1 MEPISLIV
9 GIVVGVALG
18 AGVVH
23 LTKPK
28 QSASSGPVSDGG
40 VDVLRTELRT
50 AKEDLKA
57 ERTHLDE
64 ARKELATLTER
75 ERGLQEKFS
84 EQKALLEEM
93 QTKLHESFDA
103 ASRKALQDNN
113 KIFNEQAEE
122 RMKPLR
128 EQLTK
133 QEELVQALAKERTK
147 QFGEIGELMK
157 TVLASNTALQN
168 ETKQLESA
176 LKRPDQR
183 GRWGEVQ
190 LQRIVEMAGMT
201 EHCDFSTQTHTET
214 ESGAHRPDMVVH
226 LPGGGSI
233 AVDSKVPLSSY
244 LDAMENEDQREE
256 LLDRHVKAVQDRW
269 KELAK
274 KAYWDS
280 LDHSPEVVVMFIPVE
295 SALTAAMERKPTMHA
310 DALENKV
317 LIATPTLLIGLL
329 RTAAYGWRQEALA
342 DNAKKI
348 ADLGKELHDR
358 IGTFVG
364 HLGKVG
370 KELKSAT
377 DAYNKSVSSLDSR
390 LLVTSRKLSEL
401 GVSEG
406 EHSTPDQVSVAPS
419 LPSGTDTQD

>member
-1 MEPISLIV
+1 
-9 GIVVGVALG
+9 IVVGVALG

-28 QSASSGPVSDGG
+28 QPAGSEPVSDGG
-40 VDVLRTELRT
+40 LDVLRTELST

-75 ERGLQEKFS
+75 ERGLQEKFA

-133 QEELVQALAKERTK
+133 QEELVQSLAKERTK

-201 EHCDFSTQTHTET
+201 
-214 ESGAHRPDMVVH
+214 
-226 LPGGGSI
+226 
-233 AVDSKVPLSSY
+233 
-244 LDAMENEDQREE
+244 
-256 LLDRHVKAVQDRW
+256 
-269 KELAK
+269 
-274 KAYWDS
+274 
-280 LDHSPEVVVMFIPVE
+280 
-295 SALTAAMERKPTMHA
+295 
-310 DALENKV
+310 
-317 LIATPTLLIGLL
+317 
-329 RTAAYGWRQEALA
+329 
-342 DNAKKI
+342 
-348 ADLGKELHDR
+348 
-358 IGTFVG
+358 
-364 HLGKVG
+364 
-370 KELKSAT
+370 
-377 DAYNKSVSSLDSR
+377 
-390 LLVTSRKLSEL
+390 
-401 GVSEG
+401 
-406 EHSTPDQVSVAPS
+406 
-419 LPSGTDTQD
+419 

>member
-28 QSASSGPVSDGG
+28 QPAAPEPVSDGG
-40 VDVLRTELRT
+40 VDVLRTELST

-75 ERGLQEKFS
+75 ERGLQEKFA

-133 QEELVQALAKERTK
+133 QEKLVQDLAKERTK

-201 EHCDFSTQTHTET
+201 EHCDFSTQTHTEN

-295 SALTAAMERKPTMHA
+295 SALTAAMESKPTMHA

>member
-28 QSASSGPVSDGG
+28 QSAASGPVNDGG
-40 VDVLRTELRT
+40 VDVLRNELST

-75 ERGLQEKFS
+75 ERGLQEKFA

-133 QEELVQALAKERTK
+133 QEVLVQTLAKERTE
-147 QFGEIGELMK
+147 QFGKISALMQ
-157 TVLASNTALQN
+157 TVLESNTALET
-168 ETKQLESA
+168 ETKQLENA

-183 GRWGEVQ
+183 GRWGEMQ
-190 LQRIVEMAGMT
+190 LQRIVEIAGMT
-201 EHCDFSTQTHTET
+201 EHCDFSTQAQIKVDSEQGKKTQI
-214 ESGAHRPDMVVH
+214 PDMVIQ
-226 LPGGGSI
+226 LPNDGSI
-233 AVDSKVPLSSY
+233 VVDSKAPMSAY
-244 LDAMENEDQREE
+244 LDAMENEEQREE
-256 LLDRHVKAVQDRW
+256 LLDQHSEAVKTQFQG
-269 KELAK
+269 LAK
-274 KAYWDS
+274 KEYWKNFEN
-280 LDHSPEVVVMFIPVE
+280 SPELVVMFIPLE
-295 SALTAAMERKPTMHA
+295 SALIAAMERNPKLHA
-310 DALENKV
+310 DALEKKI
-317 LIATPTLLIGLL
+317 LIATPTLLIALL
-329 RTAAYGWRQEALA
+329 RSIAYGWRQQTLA
-342 DNAKKI
+342 KNA
-348 ADLGKELHDR
+348 
-358 IGTFVG
+358 
-364 HLGKVG
+364 
-370 KELKSAT
+370 
-377 DAYNKSVSSLDSR
+377 
-390 LLVTSRKLSEL
+390 
-401 GVSEG
+401 
-406 EHSTPDQVSVAPS
+406 
-419 LPSGTDTQD
+419 

>member
-1 MEPISLIV
+1 M
-9 GIVVGVALG
+9 
-18 AGVVH
+18 
-23 LTKPK
+23 
-28 QSASSGPVSDGG
+28 
-40 VDVLRTELRT
+40 
-50 AKEDLKA
+50 
-57 ERTHLDE
+57 
-64 ARKELATLTER
+64 ATLTER
-75 ERGLQEKFS
+75 ERGLQEKFA

-133 QEELVQALAKERTK
+133 QEKLVQDLAKERTK

-214 ESGAHRPDMVVH
+214 ESEHTDRTWWCTC
-226 LPGGGSI
+226 PGGQLRWTQKFLFPRIWMRWRTKINVKNCSI
-233 AVDSKVPLSSY
+233 DMSKRSKTAGRNWQKSLLGQSRPLSRSRG
-244 LDAMENEDQREE
+244 DVHPGGIRTHS
-256 LLDRHVKAVQDRW
+256 RHGAQ
-269 KELAK
+269 
-274 KAYWDS
+274 
-280 LDHSPEVVVMFIPVE
+280 
-295 SALTAAMERKPTMHA
+295 PTMHA

>member
-28 QSASSGPVSDGG
+28 QSVGSEPVSDGG

-75 ERGLQEKFS
+75 ERGLQEKFA

-190 LQRIVEMAGMT
+190 LQRIVEMAGMA

-406 EHSTPDQVSVAPS
+406 EHSTPDQVSIAPS

>member
-28 QSASSGPVSDGG
+28 QSAASGPVNDGG
-40 VDVLRTELRT
+40 VDVLRNELST

-75 ERGLQEKFS
+75 ERGLQEKFA

-147 QFGEIGELMK
+147 QFGE
-157 TVLASNTALQN
+157 N
-168 ETKQLESA
+168 
-176 LKRPDQR
+176 
-183 GRWGEVQ
+183 W
-190 LQRIVEMAGMT
+190 
-201 EHCDFSTQTHTET
+201 
-214 ESGAHRPDMVVH
+214 
-226 LPGGGSI
+226 
-233 AVDSKVPLSSY
+233 
-244 LDAMENEDQREE
+244 
-256 LLDRHVKAVQDRW
+256 
-269 KELAK
+269 
-274 KAYWDS
+274 
-280 LDHSPEVVVMFIPVE
+280 
-295 SALTAAMERKPTMHA
+295 
-310 DALENKV
+310 
-317 LIATPTLLIGLL
+317 
-329 RTAAYGWRQEALA
+329 
-342 DNAKKI
+342 
-348 ADLGKELHDR
+348 
-358 IGTFVG
+358 
-364 HLGKVG
+364 
-370 KELKSAT
+370 
-377 DAYNKSVSSLDSR
+377 
-390 LLVTSRKLSEL
+390 
-401 GVSEG
+401 
-406 EHSTPDQVSVAPS
+406 
-419 LPSGTDTQD
+419 